1 MGHVKFVYDPIG
13 VQNCKGTSLLFLE
26 KYYKKQKYNTHMK
39 KNNEIGEIIRVWSKN
54 ELKIQK
60 MNYQRIKKE
69 LWLEKNTELETNYKC
84 IKKKL

>member
-1 MGHVKFVYDPIG
+1 
-13 VQNCKGTSLLFLE
+13 
-26 KYYKKQKYNTHMK
+26 MK